1 VQFICVNRKVNER
14 LTSSSI
20 INSFESEHTGQCG
33 QVWERTT
40 LDHHIYTDKIE
51 SRGNESYSY
60 DGYFFSDKL
69 EHWFYSNFKE
79 LNFTDVFANAETLSG
94 NFSILKVNI
103 EQNLVEIKPDVF
115 GQNPV
120 FYYDDENYKIIS
132 NNQQLVRSV
141 LRQLGV
147 KVEMNPMSVVFNVSY
162 LSAFNNISP
171 YREIRVLAPRSM
183 ITLRAGNISTHE
195 YCSLKEFLHSDVEY
209 DVLVD
214 KICEDIKHRSNAI
227 IDFALKY
234 NAHCIADLSGGVDS
248 RMVLASFLSTGRHK
262 ELKYFCVNN
271 SHPTGVSTD
280 RQVADDLMDKY
291 GLSFGEGVT
300 ETSSSTASLVTCRGV
315 DAKAKISRGILR
327 YFGLL
332 PYAFEDFGDTFMK
345 NYIRVGGYCGEFTR
359 APGPNLGKLVNTENL
374 NVESVTDSFFNHCT
388 QQGKNNASVVLTDIA
403 LKEIRAEFFKYFSK
417 VMSATTAPG
426 AINALTYIENR
437 AKHHFGLRSS
447 LGNNCRVSITPII
460 DYRIPKLY
468 QKMKYG
474 EHFDNKIAF
483 DIINK
488 LGGVELAM
496 APFAEFRWSRNA
508 LGNLADDYI
517 LSCQV
522 VKNISSDL
530 TNKNFHLNTK
540 LTSKNNSE
548 LLANGVDGLSG
559 KKLESSAGTLEIL
572 IKCFDCLSEDD
583 QIWNYLNRCEVK
595 KIISQQSIVDDVNT
609 VRLVSSL
616 LFYMDINI
624 KNEFGGVMDGNLLFR
639 NGVNE

>member
-1 VQFICVNRKVNER
+1 MQFICLNNNVIENINY
-14 LTSSSI
+14 TSFVD
-20 INSFESEHTGQCG
+20 SFGSECTGPTG
-33 QVWERTT
+33 EFVEITT
-40 LDHHIYTDKIE
+40 PSHHIYTNKIE

-79 LNFTDVFANAETLSG
+79 LNFTEVFANAENLSG
-94 NFSILKVNI
+94 NFSILKVNV
-103 EQNLVEIKPDVF
+103 EQNSVEIKPDVF

-120 FYYDDENYKIIS
+120 FYYDDEKYKIIS

-171 YREIRVLAPRSM
+171 YREIRILPPRNM
-183 ITLRAGNISTHE
+183 IALRDGNISTSE
-195 YCSLKEFLHSDVEY
+195 YCSLKEFLHSDMEY
-209 DVLVD
+209 DALLD
-214 KICEDIKHRSNAI
+214 KICEDIKCRSNSI

-234 NAHCIADLSGGVDS
+234 NANCISDLSGGVDT
-248 RMVLASFLSTGRHK
+248 RMVLAALLSTGRHK

-271 SHPTGVSTD
+271 SYPDGVSTD

-291 GLSFGEGVT
+291 GLKFGEGVT
-300 ETSSSTASLVTCRGV
+300 ETASSTASLVTCRGADV
-315 DAKAKISRGILR
+315 KAKISRGILR

-332 PYAFEDFGDTFMK
+332 PYAFEDFGDAFMK

-388 QQGKNNASVVLTDIA
+388 QHGQNNASVVLTDIA
-403 LKEIRAEFFKYFSK
+403 LKELRAEFFKYFSK
-417 VMSATTAPG
+417 VMSSTNTAG
-426 AINALTYIENR
+426 VINALTYIENR
-437 AKHHFGLRSS
+437 GKYHFGLRSS
-447 LGNNCRVSITPII
+447 MGNNCRVSITSII
-460 DYRIPKLY
+460 DHRIPKLY

-483 DIINK
+483 DIISK
-488 LGGVELAM
+488 LGGVGLAM

-508 LGNLADDYI
+508 LGDSADDYNS
-517 LSCQV
+517 SCHIV
-522 VKNISSDL
+522 ENISSDL

-540 LTSKNNSE
+540 LTPKNNSE

-559 KKLESSAGTLEIL
+559 KKLESSANTLEIL
-572 IKCFDCLSEDD
+572 TKCFGCLSTDD
-583 QIWNYLNRCEVK
+583 QIWNYLNRDEVE
-595 KIISQQSIVDDVNT
+595 KIISQQSIVDDMNT
-609 VRLVSSL
+609 VRFVSSL

-624 KNEFGGVMDGNLLFR
+624 VNKFSGILDQKSLL
-639 NGVNE
+639 E